1 MSKNLRHSRQYSRYY
16 LFVPGFPLRRYSLS
30 VHCHDQGVA
39 AVDLPG
45 HGVLTFGL
53 LLRLEELEKA
63 QRDLVPVDVDDG
75 MIFSNLVKQ
84 I

>member
-1 MSKNLRHSRQYSRYY
+1 M
-16 LFVPGFPLRRYSLS
+16 
-30 VHCHDQGVA
+30 
-39 AVDLPG
+39 DLPG